1 MKYLNRSLLRMGL
14 LSVVLSNL
22 IAGASAE
29 TTIHLTKPNSAWP
42 TKRWQSPTGSPTADT
57 AIVKKDTV
65 AVVQTVPDSL
75 LRDRLTKLQKDIPLT
90 YHKAVQ
96 AYVDYFTFRK
106 ASATKLMLERMPLFF
121 PLYERLL
128 ADYGLPD
135 ELKYLSIVESA
146 LNPRAI
152 SHAGAGGLWQI
163 MPGTSRDLK
172 LYQDDY
178 VDERMDPVK
187 ATEAAC
193 KYLRDLYNIFGDWEL
208 AMAGYNCGPGAV
220 KRAMRR
226 SGGDSFYT
234 IYDALPKETRGY
246 VPQFVAF
253 TYLMNYA
260 NDHGIIGE
268 KFEAPIPNDTIQIT
282 GYFNLETFAKHS
294 TIPLADLQKMN
305 PAITTTILPE
315 YTNRYPLRVPREQ
328 LAYFKGRRRAIMDSS
343 SRLPVAVPHVLL
355 ASAETVRYGLDS
367 MGTWSTLGGNPLARM
382 SLETTP
388 DEEAVASEKSP
399 AKLAAQLVV
408 AESADEPEDD
418 IEAVVSRKPKKQT
431 YVVKRGDNLGDI
443 ADRHGVE
450 LYDLKRWN
458 HLRSNTIQRG
468 QRLVI
473 LKEMAETRAERLAE
487 QGTTKARKKAEQVAR
502 TKRYKPRYHRVQ
514 DGDTLWNIAQRYDGL
529 TIDRLKKMNH
539 IRSNALRPG
548 QKLIVG

>member
-1 MKYLNRSLLRMGL
+1 MNYLNRSLLRMGL
-14 LSVVLSNL
+14 LSAVVGL
-22 IAGASAE
+22 ATVTRAE
-29 TTIHLTKPNSAWP
+29 TTIHPDST
-42 TKRWQSPTGSPTADT
+42 
-57 AIVKKDTV
+57 IVRKDTV
-65 AVVQTVPDSL
+65 ATVPTVPDSL
-75 LRDRLTKLQKDIPLT
+75 LRERLAKLQKSIPLN

-106 ASATKLMLERMPLFF
+106 ASTTKTMLERMPLFF
-121 PLYERLL
+121 PLYERML
-128 ADYGLPD
+128 AQYGLPD

-163 MPGTSRDLK
+163 MPGTGRDLK
-172 LYQDDY
+172 LYQDEY

-253 TYLMNYA
+253 TYLMNHA
-260 NDHGIIGE
+260 HEHGIIAE
-268 KFEAPIPNDTIQIT
+268 NYEYPIPHDTIQVS
-282 GYFNLETFAKHS
+282 GYFNLETFARQS
-294 TIPLADLQKMN
+294 TMSLLELQKMN
-305 PAITTTILPE
+305 PAITTTVLPD
-315 YTNRYPLRVPREQ
+315 YTSRYPLRVPRQ
-328 LAYFKGRRRAIMDSS
+328 QYSYFASRRQAILDSAGQ
-343 SRLPVAVPHVLL
+343 RPGVMEHTLL
-355 ASAETVRYGLDS
+355 AHAENVRYGSDS
-367 MGTWSTLGGNPLARM
+367 MGAWNALGRNPLANMR
-382 SLETTP
+382 LDETPT
-388 DEEAVASEKSP
+388 DDMVASTGKTGEK
-399 AKLAAQLVV
+399 ATKAAAQLAI
-408 AESADEPEDD
+408 AEPADEPEED
-418 IEAVVSRKPKKQT
+418 IETVVLRKPRKQT
-431 YVVKRGDNLGDI
+431 YVVKKGDNLGDI
-443 ADRHGVE
+443 AEKYNVE

-458 HLRSNTIQRG
+458 HLRSTTIQRG
-468 QRLVI
+468 QKLVI
-473 LKEMAETRAERLAE
+473 LKEAAQTRAERLAE
-487 QGTTKARKKAEQVAR
+487 QGTAKGRKKAIEVAK

-529 TIDRLKKMNH
+529 TIDQLKKMNH
-539 IRSNALRPG
+539 IRSNSLRLG

>member
-1 MKYLNRSLLRMGL
+1 MKYLNRSLQRLRLMSAVLGL
-14 LSVVLSNL
+14 ACCGLTT
-22 IAGASAE
+22 IARAE
-29 TTIHLTKPNSAWP
+29 TTIQEIKP
-42 TKRWQSPTGSPTADT
+42 KTADT
-57 AIVKKDTV
+57 TIVRKDTI
-65 AVVQTVPDSL
+65 AVVPTVPDSL
-75 LRDRLTKLQKDIPLT
+75 LRERLVKLQKTIPLN
-90 YHKAVQ
+90 YHKSVQ

-121 PLYERLL
+121 PLYEKML
-128 ADYGLPD
+128 AQYELPD
-135 ELKYLSIVESA
+135 ELKFLSIVESA

-163 MPGTSRDLK
+163 MPGTGRDLK

-208 AMAGYNCGPGAV
+208 AMAAYNCGPGAV

-253 TYLMNYA
+253 TYLMHYA
-260 NDHGIIGE
+260 NDHGIFAE
-268 KFEAPIPNDTIQIT
+268 NYEYPIQHDTIHIT
-282 GYFNLETFAKHS
+282 GYFNLESFAKHS
-294 TIPLADLQKMN
+294 SMPLADLQKMN

-315 YTNRYPLRVPREQ
+315 YTNRYPLRVPRQ
-328 LAYFKGRRRAIMDSS
+328 QYAYFSSRRRAVMDSA
-343 SRLPVAVPHVLL
+343 SRLPAAIPHILL
-355 ASAETVRYGLDS
+355 ASAEDIRYGSDS
-367 MGTWSTLGGNPLARM
+367 IGAWTALGANPLAHM
-382 SLETTP
+382 TL
-388 DEEAVASEKSP
+388 DEAPGEVENPSKAPEKQ
-399 AKLAAQLVV
+399 AKIAAQLAV
-408 AESADEPEDD
+408 AEPADEPEDD
-418 IEAVVSRKPKKQT
+418 IETVVSRKPRKQT
-431 YVVKRGDNLGDI
+431 YIVKRGDNMGDI
-443 ADRHGVE
+443 AERYNVE

-458 HLRSNTIQRG
+458 HLRSTRIQRG
-468 QRLVI
+468 QKLVI
-473 LKEMAETRAERLAE
+473 LKEVAETRAERLAD
-487 QGTTKARKKAEQVAR
+487 QGTPKGRKKAEVIAK

-539 IRSNALRPG
+539 IRGNALRPG